1 MRVFIAVG
9 AYENLFETSPADAD
23 RAGTIASFSTMIS
36 RTPRMAFAG
45 VALALTMAACASTD
59 TDDAATVTTDG
70 DATVTTD
77 GDATVATTPTA
88 TDPGSDTASTDA
100 PAEQPA
106 TESEARTAQ
115 PDPTAPSEPEP
126 AAVPAALQFSAPLV
140 GGGEFDGAAVAGKP
154 TLFWFWAPT

>member
-23 RAGTIASFSTMIS
+23 RADTIASFSTMIS
-36 RTPRMAFAG
+36 RTARVAFAG

-70 DATVTTD
+70 DATV
-77 GDATVATTPTA
+77 ATRPTA

-100 PAEQPA
+100 PAEPPA
-106 TESEARTAQ
+106 SESETGTEQ

-140 GGGEFDGAAVAGKP
+140 GGGEFDGTAVADKP

>member
-23 RAGTIASFSTMIS
+23 RADTIASFLDVNS
-36 RTPRMAFAG
+36 RTPRVAFAG
-45 VALALTMAACASTD
+45 AALVLTMAACASTD
-59 TDDAATVTTDG
+59 TDDASTV
-70 DATVTTD
+70 ATD
-77 GDATVATTPTA
+77 GDATVATTPTV

-100 PAEQPA
+100 PAEPP
-106 TESEARTAQ
+106 TSESETGTEQ

-126 AAVPAALQFSAPLV
+126 TAVPAALQFNAPLV
-140 GGGEFDGAAVAGKP
+140 GGGEFDGTAVADKP